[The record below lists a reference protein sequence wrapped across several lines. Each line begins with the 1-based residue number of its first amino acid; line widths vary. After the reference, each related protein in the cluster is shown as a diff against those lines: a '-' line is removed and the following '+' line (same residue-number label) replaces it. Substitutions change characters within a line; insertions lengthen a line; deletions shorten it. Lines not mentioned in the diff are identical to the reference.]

1 VYLVAKG
8 RLTATVAVGDRLT
21 VTVDE
26 RGDEGDGIAY
36 VDGYTLFVP
45 GAAPDETVTV
55 VVEDVKP
62 RFGFASRVESTSE

>member
-8 RLTATVAVGDRLT
+8 LLTATVAVGDRLT
-21 VTVDE
+21 VTVEE

-45 GAAPDETVTV
+45 EATPGETVTV
-55 VVEDVKP
+55 LVEDVKP
-62 RFGFASRVESTSE
+62 RFGFTSRVESTSE